1 MVSKTTGT
9 TTDSS
14 PLYTTDTLY
23 VDCAMANLGNAAT
36 AATFYTYLYVDGV
49 LKRTGTRTTPLAANT
64 YASFTDYSIGSLSAG
79 THTIKFVAD
88 PTGTIAE
95 SNESDNAYTRT
106 ITVNGDCIND
116 SYTGLCWD
124 TKNSSTLMVR
134 DDAIAYCTAK
144 GARMPTINELITFA
158 TAGDISQNPFDGGNG
173 GFLYGSA
180 KDLRPPLVAR
190 GFEFNGSSSLYCS
203 STPNASNSYWTWYMT
218 FDAGSVDNICGKAV
232 PFNVRCVRK
241 RAVDLLI
248 I

>member
-1 MVSKTTGT
+1 MSAGTHKIKLVADATGTIAESNESDNAYTKTITVVSNTSNKPNLLPYKPASWSDKIVVSKTTGT

-23 VDCAMANLGNAAT
+23 VDCAMANLGKTAT

-106 ITVNGDCIND
+106 ITVVSNNKPNLLP
-116 SYTGLCWD
+116 Y
-124 TKNSSTLMVR
+124 KPATLV
-134 DDAIAYCTAK
+134 
-144 GARMPTINELITFA
+144 
-158 TAGDISQNPFDGGNG
+158 
-173 GFLYGSA
+173 
-180 KDLRPPLVAR
+180 
-190 GFEFNGSSSLYCS
+190 
-203 STPNASNSYWTWYMT
+203 
-218 FDAGSVDNICGKAV
+218 
-232 PFNVRCVRK
+232 
-241 RAVDLLI
+241 
-248 I
+248 